1 MKITT
6 KTNPVTLT
14 VLLFEI
20 MGNKTAYQ
28 AFLEHYSEND
38 FWNETTKDFCEQVKP
53 HRANYDAKRE
63 SIREAFFSTG
73 EYTVEEY
80 SEPVERFTAIT
91 AAKEILDEI
100 AQTEGGPVAFYMEF
114 CGRE

>member
-63 SIREAFFSTG
+63 SIREAFFPRANTLLRSIPNQWKDLPL
-73 EYTVEEY
+73 
-80 SEPVERFTAIT
+80 SPPRRRF
-91 AAKEILDEI
+91 
-100 AQTEGGPVAFYMEF
+100 
-114 CGRE
+114 